1 MKTVLITLLA
11 AFSASV
17 GETFLSY
24 GMSRIGQADWNAR
37 AITGWLVNVFTCPQ
51 IIVGILFLACFF
63 FLYLIAL
70 ARADLSF
77 VLPLTAA
84 SFVFAAILAKIFLRE
99 EVSFMRWLGV
109 AVIIIG
115 ITLVGAGSRQRTV
128 TVDDGRAGQKN
139 PAGQGQS
146 AR

>member
-1 MKTVLITLLA
+1 MKTLLITLLA

-24 GMSRIGQADWNAR
+24 GMSRIGQADWNVR
-37 AITGWLVNVFTCPQ
+37 SIINWLLSVFTCPQ
-51 IIVGILFLACFF
+51 IIAGILFLACFF

-70 ARADLSF
+70 ARADLSY

-84 SFVFAAILAKIFLRE
+84 SFVFAAILARIFLRE
-99 EVSFMRWLGV
+99 DVTPMRWLGV
-109 AVIIIG
+109 VVIIAG
-115 ITLVGAGSRQRTV
+115 ITLVGAGSRPRTV
-128 TVDDGRAGQKN
+128 TKEPGQAG
-139 PAGQGQS
+139 PGQQNN